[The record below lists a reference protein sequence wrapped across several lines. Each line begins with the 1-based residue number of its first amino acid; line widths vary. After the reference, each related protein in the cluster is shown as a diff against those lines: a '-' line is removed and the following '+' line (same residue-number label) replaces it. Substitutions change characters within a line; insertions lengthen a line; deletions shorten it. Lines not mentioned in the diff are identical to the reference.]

1 MRHVARR
8 LRGPRLSRLA
18 RRSLR
23 GRPGGG
29 QRRRSPSGCR
39 VSLDQLLWLT
49 SRAAALTAFFVLAA
63 ALLTGQALRT
73 AFFVGAVRN
82 RDLSSVHRFL
92 TVCWV
97 PFVALHVLAMTL
109 DAVARIGPLDL
120 VIPFRVSYA
129 VLPIGLGAIGFDL
142 LLIVTVTGYLRG
154 RIDPAAWRWLHR
166 LSYVMFGVFLLHAL
180 LAGTDFARPTVVAP
194 AAGVVAFIA
203 ITSLARLIFGRLKTT
218 AG

>member
-1 MRHVARR
+1 
-8 LRGPRLSRLA
+8 
-18 RRSLR
+18 
-23 GRPGGG
+23 
-29 QRRRSPSGCR
+29 

-63 ALLTGQALRT
+63 ALLTGQALRN
-73 AFFVGAVRN
+73 AMLEGVVRN
-82 RDLSSVHRFL
+82 RDLSNLHRFL

-129 VLPIGLGAIGFDL
+129 ALPIGLGTIGFDL
-142 LLIVTVTGYLRG
+142 LLIVTITAYLRSHL
-154 RIDPAAWRWLHR
+154 DPTAWRWLHR

-180 LAGTDFARPTVVAP
+180 LAGTDFARPVVLAP
-194 AAGVVAFIA
+194 AAGVVAFIV
-203 ITSLARLIFGRLKTT
+203 ITSAARLAFGRMTTT
-218 AG
+218 AR